1 MNIREFMRFARSIL
15 LVSATFL
22 WSTELF
28 LAARGIGTQAPTG
41 QTQQQPPSGGAP
53 AGTAPGQAPPG
64 GGRGGG
70 RGNAGAALFTATC
83 SGCHG
88 TTELTGRAPWLFDQ
102 KWLDGTDDEK
112 IATTVRKGVP
122 EKGMVGFTPEQLS
135 DPQIFQLIAYIRT
148 ATANLKPKPTYVADP
163 DGHVVSSEKQA
174 FKMEVLSRDVNT
186 PFGLAFLPD
195 GRLLITE
202 RNGTLRVL
210 DKNKLSEPIKGT
222 PKPHVQQDGGFLDVT
237 VHPQYA
243 KNGWIYLSYSEV
255 QPGYVAPPP
264 TPPAD
269 AAAAPAAPAAA
280 TPPAAAPAPA
290 GNAAAPAALNAGFGG
305 GQGRGRGGPPQPPSN
320 TVIVRGKINKN
331 NEWTDQQV
339 VFRSPTELY
348 VSSSVHFG
356 SRFAWDREGHLFF
369 TLGERGTM
377 QNAQDLKNPLGKVHR
392 VNDDG
397 TVPKDNPFVNT
408 PAADATIWSYG
419 HRNPEGLAWEPG
431 TGRLWESE
439 HGPSGGDEINI
450 IEKGHNYGWG
460 VASKGLQGGITK
472 TSEPG
477 MDDPIVYYTPA
488 IAPAGITFYTGTR
501 YPGWKNTSLFVGG
514 LVGQQLR
521 RLEISDEK
529 VVNQEIL
536 FAEFGRVRDI
546 VQGPDGYLYV
556 ALQSPTGGQGVP
568 LSAAT
573 PGMIIRLLP
582 GDAAGRG
589 EIGVRLPPAVL
600 ENGRFGN

>member
-1 MNIREFMRFARSIL
+1 MIRTPTRLFAPIL
-15 LVSATFL
+15 TVCAALFL
-22 WSTELF
+22 LSTELF
-28 LAARGIGTQAPTG
+28 LSAGARTQA
-41 QTQQQPPSGGAP
+41 QTAQAPQQQPAPPGGQVPGAP
-53 AGTAPGQAPPG
+53 APGQAPA

-70 RGNAGAALFTATC
+70 RGNAGGALFTATC

-88 TTELTGRAPWLFDQ
+88 TPEVTGRAPWLFDQ

-112 IATTVRKGVP
+112 IANTIRHGVP

-135 DPQIFQLIAYIRT
+135 DQQVFQLIAYIRT

-163 DGHVVSSEKQA
+163 EDHVITSEKQTV
-174 FKMEVLSRDVNT
+174 KMEVLTRDVNT

-195 GRLLITE
+195 GRLLISE
-202 RNGTLRVL
+202 RNGTLRIL

-255 QPGYVAPPP
+255 QPGFVAPPP
-264 TPPAD
+264 PPPAD
-269 AAAAPAAPAAA
+269 PAAPAAT
-280 TPPAAAPAPA
+280 TPPA
-290 GNAAAPAALNAGFGG
+290 

-320 TVIVRGKINKN
+320 TVIVRGKIKN
-331 NEWTDQQV
+331 SEWTDQQII
-339 VFRSPTELY
+339 FRSPTELY
-348 VSSSVHFG
+348 VSSGVHFG
-356 SRFAWDREGHLFF
+356 SRFAWDREAHLFF

-377 QNAQDLKNPLGKVHR
+377 QNAQDLKNPLGKIHR

-397 TVPKDNPFVNT
+397 SVPKDNPFVDT
-408 PAADATIWSYG
+408 PDADRTIWSYG

-439 HGPSGGDEINI
+439 HGPTGGDEINI

-460 VASKGLQGGITK
+460 VASKGIQPGITK
-472 TSEPG
+472 TSEQG
-477 MDDPIVYYTPA
+477 MDDPIVYYTPS

-501 YPGWKNTSLFVGG
+501 YPGWKNSSLFVGG

-521 RLEISDEK
+521 RLEVSTEK
-529 VVNQEIL
+529 VVKQEIL

-546 VQGPDGYLYV
+546 VQGPDGYLYI

-573 PGMIIRLLP
+573 SGMI
-582 GDAAGRG
+582 
-589 EIGVRLPPAVL
+589 VRLVPDSPSGATK
-600 ENGRFGN
+600 R

>member
-1 MNIREFMRFARSIL
+1 MTNRTYSRRSVPFFI
-15 LVSATFL
+15 VSAALLLT
-22 WSTELF
+22 TELF
-28 LAARGIGTQAPTG
+28 LIAGGRAPNGQAP
-41 QTQQQPPSGGAP
+41 QQPAP
-53 AGTAPGQAPPG
+53 ATEPAGGTPAPGQAPG

-88 TTELTGRAPWLFDQ
+88 TPEVTGRAPWLFDQ

-112 IATTVRKGVP
+112 IANTIRHGVP

-135 DPQIFQLIAYIRT
+135 DPQIVQLIAYIRT

-163 DGHVVSSEKQA
+163 EGAVITSEKQTV
-174 FKMEVLSRDVNT
+174 KMEVLTRDVNT

-202 RNGTLRVL
+202 RNGALRIL
-210 DKNKLSEPIKGT
+210 EKNKLSEPIAGT

-243 KNGWIYLSYSEV
+243 NNGWIYLSYSEV
-255 QPGYVAPPP
+255 QPGFVAPPP
-264 TPPAD
+264 PPAAD
-269 AAAAPAAPAAA
+269 ATAAAPAAP
-280 TPPAAAPAPA
+280 PAAGAP
-290 GNAAAPAALNAGFGG
+290 GS

-339 VFRSPTELY
+339 IFRSPTELY
-348 VSSSVHFG
+348 ISSGVHFG
-356 SRFAWDREGHLFF
+356 SRFAWDRDGHLFF

-377 QNAQDLKNPLGKVHR
+377 QNAQDLKSPLGKIHR

-397 TVPKDNPFVNT
+397 SVPKDNPFVDT
-408 PAADATIWSYG
+408 PDADRTIWSYG
-419 HRNPEGLAWEPG
+419 HRNPEGLAWEPV

-472 TSEPG
+472 TSEAG

-501 YPGWKNTSLFVGG
+501 YSGWKNTSLFVGG

-521 RLEISDEK
+521 RLEIDSEK
-529 VVNQEIL
+529 VVKQEVL
-536 FAEFGRVRDI
+536 FAQFGRVRDI
-546 VQGPDGYLYV
+546 IQGPDGYLYV

-573 PGMIIRLLP
+573 PGMI
-582 GDAAGRG
+582 
-589 EIGVRLPPAVL
+589 VRLIP
-600 ENGRFGN
+600 N

>member
-1 MNIREFMRFARSIL
+1 MPLI
-15 LVSATFL
+15 VCATIFL
-22 WSTELF
+22 GTELF
-28 LAARGIGTQAPTG
+28 LVAGSQAP
-41 QTQQQPPSGGAP
+41 A
-53 AGTAPGQAPPG
+53 

-70 RGNAGAALFTATC
+70 RGNPGGALFIAAC

-88 TTELTGRAPWLFDQ
+88 TPEVTGRAPWLFDQ
-102 KWLDGTDDEK
+102 KWLDGSDDDK
-112 IATTVRKGVP
+112 IANTIRHGVP

-135 DPQIFQLIAYIRT
+135 DPQVFQLIAYMRT
-148 ATANLKPKPTYVADP
+148 ATANLKPKPAYVADP
-163 DGHVVSSEKQA
+163 EGAVITSEKQTV
-174 FKMEVLSRDVNT
+174 KLEVLTRDVNT

-202 RNGTLRVL
+202 RNGTLRIL
-210 DKNKLSEPIKGT
+210 DKTRLSEPIKGT

-243 KNGWIYLSYSEV
+243 RNGWIYLSYSEV
-255 QPGYVAPPP
+255 QPGFVASPP
-264 TPPAD
+264 PPAD
-269 AAAAPAAPAAA
+269 PTA
-280 TPPAAAPAPA
+280 TPATAPGAGAP
-290 GNAAAPAALNAGFGG
+290 GG
-305 GQGRGRGGPPQPPSN
+305 AQGRGRGGPPQPPSN
-320 TVIVRGKINKN
+320 TVIARGKINKN

-339 VFRSPTELY
+339 IFRSPTELY
-348 VSSSVHFG
+348 VSSGVHFG
-356 SRFAWDREGHLFF
+356 SRFAWDRDRHLFF

-377 QNAQDLKNPLGKVHR
+377 QNAQDLKNPLGKIHR

-397 TVPKDNPFVNT
+397 SVPKDNPFVDT
-408 PAADATIWSYG
+408 PDADRTIWSYG
-419 HRNPEGLAWEPG
+419 HRNPEGLAWEPV

-488 IAPAGITFYTGTR
+488 IAPAGIAFYTGTR

-521 RLEISDEK
+521 RLEIDNEK
-529 VVNQEIL
+529 VVKQEVL
-536 FAEFGRVRDI
+536 FAEFGRVRDVI
-546 VQGPDGYLYV
+546 EGPDGYLYV
-556 ALQSPTGGQGVP
+556 ALQSPTGAQGVP

-573 PGMIIRLLP
+573 PGMI
-582 GDAAGRG
+582 
-589 EIGVRLPPAVL
+589 VRLIPDSAP
-600 ENGRFGN
+600 GRSKLGSS

>member
-1 MNIREFMRFARSIL
+1 MDASSARGSTRQVMRHMTMRNHARYSGFM
-15 LVSATFL
+15 LVAGAVFLSA
-22 WSTELF
+22 TELF
-28 LAARGIGTQAPTG
+28 LAAQAGSPAPTA
-41 QTQQQPPSGGAP
+41 QTQSSAAGGQASAGAP
-53 AGTAPGQAPPG
+53 AGQG

-70 RGNAGAALFTATC
+70 RGNAAAALFTATC

-88 TTELTGRAPWLFDQ
+88 TPDLTGRAPWLFDQ

-112 IATTVRKGVP
+112 IANTIRHGVP
-122 EKGMVGFTPEQLS
+122 DKGMVGFTPEQLP
-135 DPQIFQLIAYIRT
+135 DQQVFQLINYIRT

-163 DGHVVSSEKQA
+163 DGQVITSEKQT
-174 FKMEVLSRDVNT
+174 FKMEVLTRDVNT

-202 RNGTLRVL
+202 RNGTLRIL
-210 DKNKLSEPIKGT
+210 DKNKVSDPIKGT

-264 TPPAD
+264 PAADSTATPASPPAV
-269 AAAAPAAPAAA
+269 A
-280 TPPAAAPAPA
+280 PPAQ
-290 GNAAAPAALNAGFGG
+290 GGGFGG

-339 VFRSPTELY
+339 IFRSPTELY
-348 VSSSVHFG
+348 VSSGVHFG
-356 SRFAWDREGHLFF
+356 SRFAWDRDRHLFF

-377 QNAQDLKNPLGKVHR
+377 QNAQDLKNGLGKIHR

-397 TVPKDNPFVNT
+397 SVPKDNPFVST
-408 PAADATIWSYG
+408 LGADATIWSYG
-419 HRNPEGLAWEPG
+419 HRNPEGLAWEPANG
-431 TGRLWESE
+431 TLWESE

-472 TSEPG
+472 TSETG

-488 IAPAGITFYTGTR
+488 IAPAGLTFYTGNR
-501 YPGWKNTSLFVGG
+501 YPGWKNTSLLVGG

-521 RLEISDEK
+521 RLEISAEK
-529 VVNQEIL
+529 VVQQEVL
-536 FAEFGRVRDI
+536 FAQFGRVRDV
-546 VQGPDGYLYV
+546 VQGPDGYLYI
-556 ALQSPTGGQGVP
+556 ALQAPTGGQGVP

-573 PGMIIRLLP
+573 PGMIVRLLP
-582 GDAAGRG
+582 QSSSSASK
-589 EIGVRLPPAVL
+589 
-600 ENGRFGN
+600 

>member
-1 MNIREFMRFARSIL
+1 MKTRNYARFAAPIVIVFLGVL
-15 LVSATFL
+15 L
-22 WSTELF
+22 STELF
-28 LAARGIGTQAPTG
+28 LSATVRGIQAPAG
-41 QTQQQPPSGGAP
+41 QTPQQPPAGQPTAGAP
-53 AGTAPGQAPPG
+53 PAGQAPPG

-70 RGNAGAALFTATC
+70 RGNPGAALFTATC

-88 TTELTGRAPWLFDQ
+88 TPELTGRAPYLFDQ

-112 IATTVRKGVP
+112 IATTVRRGVP

-135 DPQIFQLIAYIRT
+135 DQQIFQLIAYIRT
-148 ATANLKPKPTYVADP
+148 ATANLKPKPAYVADP
-163 DGHVVSSEKQA
+163 DGKVITSEKQT
-174 FKMEVLSRDVNT
+174 FKMEVLTRDVNT

-195 GRLLITE
+195 GRLLVTE
-202 RNGTLRVL
+202 RSGTLRVL
-210 DKNKLSEPIKGT
+210 DKNNQLSGPISGT

-255 QPGYVAPPP
+255 QPGFVAPPP
-264 TPPAD
+264 PPPAD
-269 AAAAPAAPAAA
+269 PAAAPAA
-280 TPPAAAPAPA
+280 TPPA
-290 GNAAAPAALNAGFGG
+290 GNAGAPPAANAAAPPAPGAGFGG

-339 VFRSPTELY
+339 IFRSPTELY
-348 VSSSVHFG
+348 VSSGVHFG

-377 QNAQDLKNPLGKVHR
+377 QNAQDLKNGLGKIHR

-397 TVPKDNPFVNT
+397 SVPKDNPFVST
-408 PAADATIWSYG
+408 PGADATIWSYG

-439 HGPSGGDEINI
+439 HGPTGGDEINI
-450 IEKGHNYGWG
+450 IDKGHNYGWG
-460 VASKGLQGGITK
+460 VASKGMQGGITK

-488 IAPAGITFYTGTR
+488 IAPAGITFYTGSR
-501 YPGWKNTSLFVGG
+501 YPGWKNTSLLVGS

-529 VVNQEIL
+529 VLKQELL

-546 VQGPDGYLYV
+546 VQGPDGFLYI

-573 PGMIIRLLP
+573 PGMI
-582 GDAAGRG
+582 
-589 EIGVRLPPAVL
+589 VRLVPDSPTDGAK
-600 ENGRFGN
+600 R

>member
-1 MNIREFMRFARSIL
+1 MTIRPFIRFLGPSLIAATTIL
-15 LVSATFL
+15 F
-22 WSTELF
+22 STELF
-28 LAARGIGTQAPTG
+28 LTARDSSIQAPASP
-41 QTQQQPPSGGAP
+41 QNPQQPPTGGGTTAPP
-53 AGTAPGQAPPG
+53 AGQPPGGQPPG

-88 TTELTGRAPWLFDQ
+88 TPELTGRAPYLFDQ
-102 KWLDGTDDEK
+102 KWLDATDDEK
-112 IATTVRKGVP
+112 IANTVRHGVP
-122 EKGMVGFTPEQLS
+122 EKGMVGFTPEQLT
-135 DPQIFQLIAYIRT
+135 DQQIFQLIAYIRT
-148 ATANLKPKPTYVADP
+148 ATANLKPRPVYVADP
-163 DGHVVSSEKQA
+163 DGKVITSEKQT
-174 FKMEVLSRDVNT
+174 FKMEVLTRDVNT
-186 PFGLAFLPD
+186 PFGIAFLPD

-202 RNGTLRVL
+202 RNGTLRIL
-210 DKNKLSEPIKGT
+210 DKGKLSDPIKNT

-243 KNGWIYLSYSEV
+243 KNGWLYLSYSEV

-264 TPPAD
+264 PPPAD
-269 AAAAPAAPAAA
+269 PAAAAPPATAPPAAA
-280 TPPAAAPAPA
+280 TPPP
-290 GNAAAPAALNAGFGG
+290 GNAAPPANAGQQGGNAGPPAGPGGGFGG
-305 GQGRGRGGPPQPPSN
+305 GRGRGGPPQPPSN

-339 VFRSPTELY
+339 IFRSPTELY
-348 VSSSVHFG
+348 VSSGVHFG
-356 SRFAWDREGHLFF
+356 SRFTWDREEHLFF

-377 QNAQDLKNPLGKVHR
+377 QNAQDLKNGLGKVHR

-397 TVPKDNPFVNT
+397 SVPKDNPFVNT
-408 PAADATIWSYG
+408 PGADATIWSYG

-439 HGPSGGDEINI
+439 HGPTGGDEINI

-472 TSEPG
+472 TTEAG

-488 IAPAGITFYTGTR
+488 IAPAGITFYTGAR
-501 YPGWKNTSLFVGG
+501 YPGWKNTSLLVGA

-521 RLEISDEK
+521 RLEISNEN
-529 VVNQEIL
+529 VVKQEVL
-536 FAEFGRVRDI
+536 FEQFGRVRDI
-546 VQGPDGYLYV
+546 VQGPDGYLYI

-582 GDAAGRG
+582 ETGGSTKQ
-589 EIGVRLPPAVL
+589 
-600 ENGRFGN
+600 

>member
-1 MNIREFMRFARSIL
+1 MTIRPYQRFLGPIL
-15 LVSATFL
+15 LVGTAILFG
-22 WSTELF
+22 TELF
-28 LAARGIGTQAPTG
+28 LTATGPG
-41 QTQQQPPSGGAP
+41 QTPAAQTPQQPSPGGAAPP
-53 AGTAPGQAPPG
+53 AGQPPAGQPPAGQPPG

-70 RGNAGAALFTATC
+70 RGNAAATLFTATC

-88 TTELTGRAPWLFDQ
+88 TPELTGRAPYLFDQ
-102 KWLDGTDDEK
+102 KWLDATDDDK
-112 IATTVRKGVP
+112 IANTVRHGVP
-122 EKGMVGFTPEQLS
+122 DKGMVGFTPEQLS
-135 DPQIFQLIAYIRT
+135 DQQIFQLIAYIRT
-148 ATANLKPKPTYVADP
+148 ATANLKPKPVYVADP
-163 DGHVVSSEKQA
+163 DGKVIASEKQT
-174 FKMEVLSRDVNT
+174 FKMEVLTRDVNT

-202 RNGTLRVL
+202 RNGTLRIL
-210 DKNKLSEPIKGT
+210 DQGKLSDPVKNT

-237 VHPQYA
+237 AHPQYA

-264 TPPAD
+264 PPPAD
-269 AAAAPAAPAAA
+269 PASAPAASA
-280 TPPAAAPAPA
+280 TPPAA
-290 GNAAAPAALNAGFGG
+290 NAAPPAANAGQPPANTPGQAPPGAGGFG
-305 GQGRGRGGPPQPPSN
+305 GRGRGGPPQPPSN

-331 NEWTDQQV
+331 NEWTEQQV
-339 VFRSPTELY
+339 IFRSPTELY
-348 VSSSVHFG
+348 VSTGVHFG
-356 SRFAWDREGHLFF
+356 SRFAWDRDGHLFF

-377 QNAQDLKNPLGKVHR
+377 QNAQDLKNGLGKVHR

-408 PAADATIWSYG
+408 PGADATIWSYG

-439 HGPSGGDEINI
+439 HGPTGGDEINI

-472 TSEPG
+472 TTEEG

-488 IAPAGITFYTGTR
+488 IAPAGITFYTGDR
-501 YPGWKNTSLFVGG
+501 YPRWKNTSLLVGA

-521 RLEISDEK
+521 RLEISNEN
-529 VVNQEIL
+529 VVKQEVL
-536 FAEFGRVRDI
+536 FEQFGRVRDI
-546 VQGPDGYLYV
+546 VQGPDGYLYI
-556 ALQSPTGGQGVP
+556 ALQTPTGGQGVP

-573 PGMIIRLLP
+573 PGMIVRLLP
-582 GDAAGRG
+582 ETGGTKQ
-589 EIGVRLPPAVL
+589 
-600 ENGRFGN
+600 

>member
-1 MNIREFMRFARSIL
+1 
-15 LVSATFL
+15 V
-22 WSTELF
+22 
-28 LAARGIGTQAPTG
+28 
-41 QTQQQPPSGGAP
+41 
-53 AGTAPGQAPPG
+53 
-64 GGRGGG
+64 
-70 RGNAGAALFTATC
+70 
-83 SGCHG
+83 
-88 TTELTGRAPWLFDQ
+88 TGRAPWLFDQ
-102 KWLDGTDDEK
+102 KWLDGTDDDK
-112 IATTVRKGVP
+112 IANTIRHGVP

-135 DPQIFQLIAYIRT
+135 DQQVFQLIAYIRT
-148 ATANLKPKPTYVADP
+148 ATANLKPKPAYVADP
-163 DGHVVSSEKQA
+163 EGVVVPSEKQT
-174 FKMEVLSRDVNT
+174 FKMEVLTRDVNT

-202 RNGTLRVL
+202 RNGALRIL

-255 QPGYVAPPP
+255 QPGFVAPPP
-264 TPPAD
+264 PPPAD
-269 AAAAPAAPAAA
+269 PAV
-280 TPPAAAPAPA
+280 PPAAMGPPPGAATAPAP
-290 GNAAAPAALNAGFGG
+290 GG

-331 NEWTDQQV
+331 NEWSDQQV
-339 VFRSPTELY
+339 IFRSPTELY
-348 VSSSVHFG
+348 VSSGVHFG
-356 SRFAWDREGHLFF
+356 SRFAWDRDGHLFF
-369 TLGERGTM
+369 TLGERGRM
-377 QNAQDLKNPLGKVHR
+377 ENAQDLKNPLGKIHR

-397 TVPKDNPFVNT
+397 SVPKDNPFVAT
-408 PAADATIWSYG
+408 SDAGRTIWSYG

-431 TGRLWESE
+431 SGRLWESE

-472 TSEPG
+472 TSEQG

-488 IAPAGITFYTGTR
+488 IAPAGITFYTGAR

-521 RLEISDEK
+521 RLEINGEK
-529 VVNQEIL
+529 VVKQEVL
-536 FAEFGRVRDI
+536 FAEFGRVRDV
-546 VQGPDGYLYV
+546 VQGPDGYLYL
-556 ALQSPTGGQGVP
+556 AIQSPTGGQGVP

-573 PGMIIRLLP
+573 PGMIVRLLP
-582 GDAAGRG
+582 DSSAGATKR
-589 EIGVRLPPAVL
+589 
-600 ENGRFGN
+600 

>member
-1 MNIREFMRFARSIL
+1 MVVMTIRTYLRRSIL
-15 LVSATFL
+15 FL
-22 WSTELF
+22 IVTAALLFSTELF
-28 LAARGIGTQAPTG
+28 LIARS
-41 QTQQQPPSGGAP
+41 QPPSGQALQQPAP
-53 AGTAPGQAPPG
+53 GTQPTADATAPGQPPG

-70 RGNAGAALFTATC
+70 RGNAAAALFTATC

-88 TTELTGRAPWLFDQ
+88 TPEVTGRAPWLFDQ
-102 KWLDGTDDEK
+102 KWLDATDDDK
-112 IATTVRKGVP
+112 IANTVRHGVP
-122 EKGMVGFTPEQLS
+122 DKGMVGFTPEQLS
-135 DPQIFQLIAYIRT
+135 DAQVFQLIAYIRT

-163 DGHVVSSEKQA
+163 EGAVITSEKQT
-174 FKMEVLSRDVNT
+174 FKMEVLTRDVNT

-202 RNGTLRVL
+202 RNGALRIL

-255 QPGYVAPPP
+255 QPGFVAPPP
-264 TPPAD
+264 PPAD
-269 AAAAPAAPAAA
+269 PTAA
-280 TPPAAAPAPA
+280 TPPAATP
-290 GNAAAPAALNAGFGG
+290 PAAGAAGG

-339 VFRSPTELY
+339 IFRSPTELY
-348 VSSSVHFG
+348 VSSGVHFG
-356 SRFAWDREGHLFF
+356 SRFAWDRDGHLFF

-377 QNAQDLKNPLGKVHR
+377 QNAQDLKNPLGKIHR

-397 TVPKDNPFVNT
+397 SVPKDNPFADT
-408 PAADATIWSYG
+408 PDADRTIWSYG

-477 MDDPIVYYTPA
+477 MDDPIVYYTPS

-521 RLEISDEK
+521 RLEINNEK
-529 VVNQEIL
+529 VVKQELL
-536 FAEFGRVRDI
+536 FAQFGRVRDVI
-546 VQGPDGYLYV
+546 EGPDGYLYI
-556 ALQSPTGGQGVP
+556 AIQSPTGGGGVP

-573 PGMIIRLLP
+573 PGMIVRLLP
-582 GDAAGRG
+582 
-589 EIGVRLPPAVL
+589 
-600 ENGRFGN
+600 N

>member
-1 MNIREFMRFARSIL
+1 
-15 LVSATFL
+15 V
-22 WSTELF
+22 
-28 LAARGIGTQAPTG
+28 
-41 QTQQQPPSGGAP
+41 
-53 AGTAPGQAPPG
+53 
-64 GGRGGG
+64 
-70 RGNAGAALFTATC
+70 
-83 SGCHG
+83 
-88 TTELTGRAPWLFDQ
+88 TGRAPWLFDQ
-102 KWLDGTDDEK
+102 KWLDGTDDDK
-112 IATTVRKGVP
+112 IANTIRHGVP

-135 DPQIFQLIAYIRT
+135 DPQVFQLIAYIRT

-163 DGHVVSSEKQA
+163 EGAVITSEKQTV
-174 FKMEVLSRDVNT
+174 KMEVLTRDVNT

-202 RNGTLRVL
+202 RNGALRIL
-210 DKNKLSEPIKGT
+210 DKTTLSEPIKGT

-255 QPGYVAPPP
+255 QPGFVAPPP
-264 TPPAD
+264 PPPAD
-269 AAAAPAAPAAA
+269 P
-280 TPPAAAPAPA
+280 TAAPAP
-290 GNAAAPAALNAGFGG
+290 GAAPAGGAPGG

-320 TVIVRGKINKN
+320 TVIVRGKINRN
-331 NEWTDQQV
+331 NEWTNQQV
-339 VFRSPTELY
+339 IFRSPTELY
-348 VSSSVHFG
+348 VSSGVHFG

-377 QNAQDLKNPLGKVHR
+377 QNAQELKNPLGKIHR
-392 VNDDG
+392 INDDG
-397 TVPKDNPFVNT
+397 SVPKDNPFVDT
-408 PAADATIWSYG
+408 PDADRTIWSYG
-419 HRNPEGLAWEPG
+419 HRNPEGLAWEPV

-460 VASKGLQGGITK
+460 VASKGIQGGITK

-488 IAPAGITFYTGTR
+488 IAPAGITFYTGSR

-521 RLEISDEK
+521 RLEINSEK
-529 VVNQEIL
+529 VVKQEVL
-536 FAEFGRVRDI
+536 FAEFGRVRDVI
-546 VQGPDGYLYV
+546 QGPDGFLYV

-573 PGMIIRLLP
+573 PGMI
-582 GDAAGRG
+582 
-589 EIGVRLPPAVL
+589 VRLIPDSPAGT
-600 ENGRFGN
+600 NKR

>member
-1 MNIREFMRFARSIL
+1 MSVTPGLGSWISTMNMRSYTRLSGPMLI
-15 LVSATFL
+15 VSAALVF
-22 WSTELF
+22 SGELF
-28 LAARGIGTQAPTG
+28 VVARGSDIQGPNA
-41 QTQQQPPSGGAP
+41 QTPQQAP
-53 AGTAPGQAPPG
+53 AGQPPAGQPPVGAPSGQG
-64 GGRGGG
+64 GQGGRGGG

-88 TTELTGRAPWLFDQ
+88 TPELTGRAPWLFDQ
-102 KWLDGTDDEK
+102 KWLDGTDDAK
-112 IATTVRKGVP
+112 IANTIRHGVP
-122 EKGMVGFTPEQLS
+122 DKGMVGFTPEQVS
-135 DPQIFQLIAYIRT
+135 DQQIFQLIAYIRT

-163 DGHVVSSEKQA
+163 NGQVLSSEKQT
-174 FKMEVLSRDVNT
+174 FKMEVITRDVNT

-202 RNGTLRVL
+202 RNGTLRIL
-210 DKNKLSEPIKGT
+210 DKDKLSDPITGT

-243 KNGWIYLSYSEV
+243 KNGWVYLSYSEV
-255 QPGYVAPPP
+255 QPGYVPPP
-264 TPPAD
+264 PAPPAD
-269 AAAAPAAPAAA
+269 PAASPAA
-280 TPPAAAPAPA
+280 TPPGNASTPAPAPA
-290 GNAAAPAALNAGFGG
+290 PQSGGFGG

-339 VFRSPTELY
+339 IFRSPSELY
-348 VSSSVHFG
+348 VSSGVHFG

-377 QNAQDLKNPLGKVHR
+377 QNAQDLKNGLGKVHR

-397 TVPKDNPFVNT
+397 SVPKDNPFVNT
-408 PAADATIWSYG
+408 PDADTTIWSYG

-460 VASKGLQGGITK
+460 IASKGLQGGITK
-472 TSEPG
+472 TSEAG

-488 IAPAGITFYTGTR
+488 IAPAGITFYTGNR
-501 YPGWKNTSLFVGG
+501 YPGWKNTSLLVGG

-521 RLEISDEK
+521 RLEINGEK
-529 VVNQEIL
+529 VVKQEVL
-536 FAEFGRVRDI
+536 FAQFGRVRDI

-573 PGMIIRLLP
+573 PGMI
-582 GDAAGRG
+582 
-589 EIGVRLPPAVL
+589 VRLVPQSNASASKH
-600 ENGRFGN
+600 

>member
-1 MNIREFMRFARSIL
+1 MSVTPGLGSWISTMNMRSYTRLSGPMLI
-15 LVSATFL
+15 VSAALVF
-22 WSTELF
+22 SGELF
-28 LAARGIGTQAPTG
+28 VVARGSDIQGPNAQTPQQAP
-41 QTQQQPPSGGAP
+41 AP
-53 AGTAPGQAPPG
+53 AGQPPAGQPPVGAPSGQG
-64 GGRGGG
+64 GQGGRGGG

-88 TTELTGRAPWLFDQ
+88 TPELTGRAPWLFDQ
-102 KWLDGTDDEK
+102 KWLDGTDDAK
-112 IATTVRKGVP
+112 IANTIRHGVP
-122 EKGMVGFTPEQLS
+122 DKGMVGFTPEQVS
-135 DPQIFQLIAYIRT
+135 DQQIFQLIAYIRT

-163 DGHVVSSEKQA
+163 NGQVLSSEKQT
-174 FKMEVLSRDVNT
+174 FKMEVITRDVNT

-202 RNGTLRVL
+202 RNGTLRIL
-210 DKNKLSEPIKGT
+210 DKDKLSDPITGT

-243 KNGWIYLSYSEV
+243 KNGWVYLSYSEV
-255 QPGYVAPPP
+255 QPGYVPPP
-264 TPPAD
+264 PAPPAD
-269 AAAAPAAPAAA
+269 PAASPAA
-280 TPPAAAPAPA
+280 TPPGNASTPAPAPA
-290 GNAAAPAALNAGFGG
+290 PQSGGFGG

-339 VFRSPTELY
+339 IFRSPSELY
-348 VSSSVHFG
+348 VSSGVHFG

-377 QNAQDLKNPLGKVHR
+377 QNAQDLKNGLGKVHR

-397 TVPKDNPFVNT
+397 SVPEDNPFVNT
-408 PAADATIWSYG
+408 PDADTTIWSYG

-460 VASKGLQGGITK
+460 IASKGLQGGITK
-472 TSEPG
+472 TSEAG

-488 IAPAGITFYTGTR
+488 IAPAGITFYTGNR
-501 YPGWKNTSLFVGG
+501 YPGWKNTSLLVGG

-521 RLEISDEK
+521 RLEINGEK
-529 VVNQEIL
+529 VVKQEVL
-536 FAEFGRVRDI
+536 FAQFGRVRDI

-573 PGMIIRLLP
+573 PGMI
-582 GDAAGRG
+582 
-589 EIGVRLPPAVL
+589 VRLVPQSNASASKH
-600 ENGRFGN
+600 

>member
-1 MNIREFMRFARSIL
+1 MMTLRFMRRTVPLFVVSAGIL
-15 LVSATFL
+15 L
-22 WSTELF
+22 
-28 LAARGIGTQAPTG
+28 GTALLVVAGNQAPVG
-41 QTQQQPPSGGAP
+41 QPPQQPPAQGGQP
-53 AGTAPGQAPPG
+53 TGGTPVPGQPPA

-70 RGNAGAALFTATC
+70 RGNAVAALFTATC

-88 TTELTGRAPWLFDQ
+88 TPDVTGRAPWLFDQ
-102 KWLDGTDDEK
+102 KWLDGTDDDK
-112 IATTVRKGVP
+112 IANTIRRGVP

-135 DPQIFQLIAYIRT
+135 DPQVFQLIAYIRT

-163 DGHVVSSEKQA
+163 EGAVITSEKQTV
-174 FKMEVLSRDVNT
+174 KMEVLTRDVNT

-202 RNGTLRVL
+202 RNGALRIL
-210 DKNKLSEPIKGT
+210 DKTKLSEPIEGT

-255 QPGYVAPPP
+255 QPGFVAPPP
-264 TPPAD
+264 PPPAD
-269 AAAAPAAPAAA
+269 PTAAPA
-280 TPPAAAPAPA
+280 PAAAPA
-290 GNAAAPAALNAGFGG
+290 GGAPGG

-339 VFRSPTELY
+339 IFRSPTELY
-348 VSSSVHFG
+348 VSSGVHFG

-377 QNAQDLKNPLGKVHR
+377 QNAQDLKNPLGKIHR

-397 TVPKDNPFVNT
+397 SVPKDNPFVDT
-408 PAADATIWSYG
+408 PDADRTIWSYG
-419 HRNPEGLAWEPG
+419 HRNPEGLAWEPV

-460 VASKGLQGGITK
+460 VASKGIQGGITK

-477 MDDPIVYYTPA
+477 MDDPIAYYTPA

-521 RLEISDEK
+521 RLEINSEK
-529 VVNQEIL
+529 VVKQEVL
-536 FAEFGRVRDI
+536 FGEFGRVRDVI
-546 VQGPDGYLYV
+546 QGPDGYLYV

-573 PGMIIRLLP
+573 PGMIVRLLP
-582 GDAAGRG
+582 DSTAGTTKR
-589 EIGVRLPPAVL
+589 
-600 ENGRFGN
+600 

>member
-1 MNIREFMRFARSIL
+1 MNMRSYTRLSGPMLI
-15 LVSATFL
+15 VSAALVF
-22 WSTELF
+22 SGELF
-28 LAARGIGTQAPTG
+28 VVARGSDIQGPNA
-41 QTQQQPPSGGAP
+41 QTPQQAP
-53 AGTAPGQAPPG
+53 AGQPPAGQPPVGAPSGQG
-64 GGRGGG
+64 GQGGRGGG

-88 TTELTGRAPWLFDQ
+88 TPELTGRAPWLFDQ
-102 KWLDGTDDEK
+102 KWLDGTDDAK
-112 IATTVRKGVP
+112 IANTIRHGVP
-122 EKGMVGFTPEQLS
+122 DKGMVGFTPEQVS
-135 DPQIFQLIAYIRT
+135 DQQIFQLIAYIRT

-163 DGHVVSSEKQA
+163 NGQVLSSEKQT
-174 FKMEVLSRDVNT
+174 FKMEVITRDVNT

-202 RNGTLRVL
+202 RNGTLRIL
-210 DKNKLSEPIKGT
+210 DKDKLSDPITGT
-222 PKPHVQQDGGFLDVT
+222 PKPPVQQDGGFLDVT

-243 KNGWIYLSYSEV
+243 KNGWVYLSYSEV
-255 QPGYVAPPP
+255 QPGYVPPP
-264 TPPAD
+264 PAPPAD
-269 AAAAPAAPAAA
+269 PAASPAA
-280 TPPAAAPAPA
+280 TPPGNASTPAPAPA
-290 GNAAAPAALNAGFGG
+290 PQSGGFGG

-339 VFRSPTELY
+339 IFRSPSELY
-348 VSSSVHFG
+348 VSSGVHFG

-377 QNAQDLKNPLGKVHR
+377 QNAQDLKNGLGKVHR

-397 TVPKDNPFVNT
+397 SVPKDNPFVNT
-408 PAADATIWSYG
+408 PDADTTIWSYG

-460 VASKGLQGGITK
+460 IASKGLQGGITK
-472 TSEPG
+472 TSEAG

-488 IAPAGITFYTGTR
+488 IAPAGITFYTGNR
-501 YPGWKNTSLFVGG
+501 YPGWKNTSLLVGG

-521 RLEISDEK
+521 RLEINGEK
-529 VVNQEIL
+529 VVKQEVL
-536 FAEFGRVRDI
+536 FAQFGRVRDI

-573 PGMIIRLLP
+573 PGMI
-582 GDAAGRG
+582 
-589 EIGVRLPPAVL
+589 VRLVPQSNASASKH
-600 ENGRFGN
+600 

>member
-1 MNIREFMRFARSIL
+1 MTIRRYARFAAPIL
-15 LVSATFL
+15 LLSSTFL
-22 WSTELF
+22 FATELF
-28 LAARGIGTQAPTG
+28 LVARDRDPQAQG
-41 QTQQQPPSGGAP
+41 AQTPQQPAPGGAP
-53 AGTAPGQAPPG
+53 PAGTQVPGQTPPA

-70 RGNAGAALFTATC
+70 RGNPAAGLFTATC

-88 TTELTGRAPWLFDQ
+88 TPELTGRAPWLFDQ

-112 IATTVRKGVP
+112 IANTVRHGVP

-135 DPQIFQLIAYIRT
+135 DQQIFQLINYIRT
-148 ATANLKPKPTYVADP
+148 ATANLKPKATYVADP
-163 DGHVVSSEKQA
+163 AGKVLTSEKQA
-174 FKMEVLSRDVNT
+174 FKIDVLTRDVNT

-210 DKNKLSEPIKGT
+210 DKNHQISGPITGT

-255 QPGYVAPPP
+255 QPGYVPPP
-264 TPPAD
+264 PPPPAD
-269 AAAAPAAPAAA
+269 PAAAPAAPAAA
-280 TPPAAAPAPA
+280 AAPPAANAGAPPA
-290 GNAAAPAALNAGFGG
+290 QAGGFGG
-305 GQGRGRGGPPQPPSN
+305 GRGRGGPPQPPSN

-339 VFRSPTELY
+339 VFRSATELY
-348 VSSSVHFG
+348 VSSGVHFG

-377 QNAQDLKNPLGKVHR
+377 QNAQDLKNGLGKIHR

-397 TVPKDNPFVNT
+397 SVPKDNPFVSS
-408 PAADATIWSYG
+408 PGADPTIWSYG

-472 TSEPG
+472 TSETG

-488 IAPAGITFYTGTR
+488 IAPAGITFYTGSR
-501 YPGWKNTSLFVGG
+501 YPGWKNTSLLVGA

-521 RLEISDEK
+521 RLEISSEK
-529 VVNQEIL
+529 VVKQEVL
-536 FAEFGRVRDI
+536 FSEFGRVRDV

-573 PGMIIRLLP
+573 PGMI
-582 GDAAGRG
+582 
-589 EIGVRLPPAVL
+589 VRLVPEPSS
-600 ENGRFGN
+600 R

>member
-1 MNIREFMRFARSIL
+1 MYQRIDIIPFRSFLPVFSLDLVMTTRPYARFAAPFL
-15 LVSATFL
+15 LLSSAFIFA
-22 WSTELF
+22 TELF
-28 LAARGIGTQAPTG
+28 LVARDGDPLAQGA
-41 QTQQQPPSGGAP
+41 QTSQQPAPAGAP
-53 AGTAPGQAPPG
+53 AAGPQVPGQTPPVA
-64 GGRGGG
+64 GRGGG
-70 RGNAGAALFTATC
+70 RGNPAAGLFTATC

-88 TTELTGRAPWLFDQ
+88 TPELTGRAPWLFDQ

-112 IATTVRKGVP
+112 IANTVRHGIP

-135 DPQIFQLIAYIRT
+135 DQQIFQLINYIRT

-163 DGHVVSSEKQA
+163 AGKVITSEKQA
-174 FKMEVLSRDVNT
+174 FRIDVLTRDVNT

-210 DKNKLSEPIKGT
+210 DKNNQLSGPITGT

-264 TPPAD
+264 PPPAD
-269 AAAAPAAPAAA
+269 PAAPPATAGAPAAQ
-280 TPPAAAPAPA
+280 
-290 GNAAAPAALNAGFGG
+290 GGGFGG
-305 GQGRGRGGPPQPPSN
+305 GRGRGGPPQPPSN

-331 NEWTDQQV
+331 NEWSDQQI
-339 VFRSPTELY
+339 VFRSPAELY
-348 VSSSVHFG
+348 VSTGVHFG

-377 QNAQDLKNPLGKVHR
+377 QNAQDLKNGLGKIHR

-397 TVPKDNPFVNT
+397 SVPKDNPFVSS
-408 PAADATIWSYG
+408 PGVDATIWSYG
-419 HRNPEGLAWEPG
+419 HRNPEGLAWEPA

-472 TSEPG
+472 TSETG

-488 IAPAGITFYTGTR
+488 IAPAGITFYTGRR
-501 YPGWKNTSLFVGG
+501 YPGWKNTSLLVGA

-521 RLEISDEK
+521 RLEISNER
-529 VVNQEIL
+529 VVKQEVL
-536 FAEFGRVRDI
+536 FSEFGRVRDV

-573 PGMIIRLLP
+573 PGMI
-582 GDAAGRG
+582 
-589 EIGVRLPPAVL
+589 VRLVPEAST
-600 ENGRFGN
+600 R

>member
-1 MNIREFMRFARSIL
+1 MTFRRDAVLAAPIL
-15 LVSATFL
+15 LVACVVL
-22 WSTELF
+22 GTEL
-28 LAARGIGTQAPTG
+28 LLVARDRTAQAQPPQTSQPPAPTG
-41 QTQQQPPSGGAP
+41 AP
-53 AGTAPGQAPPG
+53 APGTPAPQAV
-64 GGRGGG
+64 GRGGG
-70 RGNAGAALFTATC
+70 RGNPAAGLFAATC

-88 TTELTGRAPWLFDQ
+88 TPELTGRAPWLFDQ
-102 KWLDGTDDEK
+102 KWLDGTDDDK
-112 IATTVRKGVP
+112 IANTVRHGVP

-135 DPQIFQLIAYIRT
+135 DPQIFQLINYIRT
-148 ATANLKPKPTYVADP
+148 ATANLKPKPAYVADP
-163 DGHVVSSEKQA
+163 AGKVITSEKQS
-174 FKMEVLSRDVNT
+174 FTMEMLTRDVNT

-210 DKNKLSEPIKGT
+210 DKRNQLSPPITGT

-264 TPPAD
+264 PPPAD
-269 AAAAPAAPAAA
+269 SAA
-280 TPPAAAPAPA
+280 TPASAGRVTPGTNADAPPAAR
-290 GNAAAPAALNAGFGG
+290 GGFGA

-320 TVIVRGKINKN
+320 TVIVRGKIGKN

-339 VFRSPTELY
+339 VFRSPAELY
-348 VSSSVHFG
+348 VSSGVHFG

-377 QNAQDLKNPLGKVHR
+377 QNAQDLKNGLGKVHR

-397 TVPKDNPFVNT
+397 SVPKDNPFVSS
-408 PAADATIWSYG
+408 PGADPTIWSYG

-472 TSEPG
+472 TSESG

-488 IAPAGITFYTGTR
+488 IAPAGITFYTGSR
-501 YPGWKNTSLFVGG
+501 YPGWKNSSLLVGG

-521 RLEISDEK
+521 RLEISNEK
-529 VVNQEIL
+529 VLKQEVL
-536 FAEFGRVRDI
+536 FSEYGRVRDV

-573 PGMIIRLLP
+573 PGMI
-582 GDAAGRG
+582 
-589 EIGVRLPPAVL
+589 VRLVPAPSP
-600 ENGRFGN
+600 R

>member
-1 MNIREFMRFARSIL
+1 MSVTPGLGSWISTMNMRSYTRLSGPMLI
-15 LVSATFL
+15 VSAALVF
-22 WSTELF
+22 SGELF
-28 LAARGIGTQAPTG
+28 VVARGSDIQGPNA
-41 QTQQQPPSGGAP
+41 QTPQQAP
-53 AGTAPGQAPPG
+53 AGQPPAGQPPVGAPSGQG
-64 GGRGGG
+64 GQGGRGGG

-88 TTELTGRAPWLFDQ
+88 TPELTGRAPWLFDQ
-102 KWLDGTDDEK
+102 KWLDGTDDAK
-112 IATTVRKGVP
+112 IANTIRHGVP
-122 EKGMVGFTPEQLS
+122 DKGMVGFTPEQVS
-135 DPQIFQLIAYIRT
+135 DQQIFQLIAYIRT

-163 DGHVVSSEKQA
+163 NGQVLSSEKQT
-174 FKMEVLSRDVNT
+174 FKMEVITRDVNT

-202 RNGTLRVL
+202 RNGTLRIL
-210 DKNKLSEPIKGT
+210 DKDKLSDPITGT

-243 KNGWIYLSYSEV
+243 KNGWVYLSYSEV
-255 QPGYVAPPP
+255 QPGYVPPP
-264 TPPAD
+264 PAPPAD
-269 AAAAPAAPAAA
+269 PAASPAA
-280 TPPAAAPAPA
+280 TPPGNASTPAPAPA
-290 GNAAAPAALNAGFGG
+290 PQSGGFGG

-339 VFRSPTELY
+339 IFRSPSELY
-348 VSSSVHFG
+348 VSSGVHFG

-377 QNAQDLKNPLGKVHR
+377 QNAQDLKNGLGKVHR

-397 TVPKDNPFVNT
+397 SVPEDNPFVNT
-408 PAADATIWSYG
+408 PDADTTIWSYG

-460 VASKGLQGGITK
+460 IASKGLQGGITK
-472 TSEPG
+472 TSEAG

-488 IAPAGITFYTGTR
+488 IAPAGITFYTGNR
-501 YPGWKNTSLFVGG
+501 YPGWKNTSLLVGG

-521 RLEISDEK
+521 RLEINGEK
-529 VVNQEIL
+529 VVKQEVL
-536 FAEFGRVRDI
+536 FAQFGRVRDI

-573 PGMIIRLLP
+573 PGMI
-582 GDAAGRG
+582 
-589 EIGVRLPPAVL
+589 VRLVPQSNASASKH
-600 ENGRFGN
+600 

>member
-1 MNIREFMRFARSIL
+1 MRTRTGFTTLIRMNTRLTVQIL
-15 LVSATFL
+15 IVSTAL
-22 WSTELF
+22 LSGTELF
-28 LAARGIGTQAPTG
+28 VAARTARLQAQAPT
-41 QTQQQPPSGGAP
+41 QQPAQGGQPPAGAP
-53 AGTAPGQAPPG
+53 VAQAPG

-70 RGNAGAALFTATC
+70 RGNAGGVLFNATC

-88 TTELTGRAPWLFDQ
+88 TPELTGRAPWLFDQ
-102 KWLDGTDDEK
+102 KWLDGTDDGK
-112 IATTVRKGVP
+112 IATTIRRGIP
-122 EKGMVGFTPEQLS
+122 DKGMVGFTPEQLS
-135 DPQIFQLIAYIRT
+135 DQQVFQLIAYIRT
-148 ATANLKPKPTYVADP
+148 ATANLKPKPAYVADP
-163 DGHVVSSEKQA
+163 DGKVISSEKQT
-174 FKMEVLSRDVNT
+174 FKIEVLTRDVNT

-202 RNGTLRVL
+202 RNGALRVL
-210 DKNKLSEPIKGT
+210 DKNRLSDPIKGT
-222 PKPHVQQDGGFLDVT
+222 PTPHVQQDGGFLDVT

-264 TPPAD
+264 PPPAD
-269 AAAAPAAPAAA
+269 PAAAPAA
-280 TPPAAAPAPA
+280 T
-290 GNAAAPAALNAGFGG
+290 GGGFGG

-320 TVIVRGKINKN
+320 TVIVRGKINKS
-331 NEWTDQQV
+331 NEWIEQQV

-348 VSSSVHFG
+348 VSTGVHFG
-356 SRFAWDREGHLFF
+356 SRFAWDRDGHLFF
-369 TLGERGTM
+369 TLGERGAM
-377 QNAQDLKNPLGKVHR
+377 QNAQDLKNPLGKIHR

-397 TVPKDNPFVNT
+397 SVPKDNPFVAT
-408 PAADATIWSYG
+408 PDADPTIWTYG
-419 HRNPEGLAWEPG
+419 HRNPEGLAWEPA
-431 TGRLWESE
+431 TGKLWESE

-477 MDDPIVYYTPA
+477 MDDPIVYYTPSV
-488 IAPAGITFYTGTR
+488 APAGITFYTGNR
-501 YPGWKNTSLFVGG
+501 YPAWKNTSLLVGG

-521 RLEISDEK
+521 RLEISNEQ
-529 VVNQEIL
+529 VTRQEVL
-536 FAEFGRVRDI
+536 FAEFGRVRDV

-573 PGMIIRLLP
+573 PGMIVRLLP
-582 GDAAGRG
+582 ASQAGG
-589 EIGVRLPPAVL
+589 SKH
-600 ENGRFGN
+600 

>member
-1 MNIREFMRFARSIL
+1 MTIRMSPRRSARL
-15 LVSATFL
+15 LIAGAAL
-22 WSTELF
+22 LLSTEMF
-28 LAARGIGTQAPTG
+28 LRAGNQAPG
-41 QTQQQPPSGGAP
+41 QTPQQPAP
-53 AGTAPGQAPPG
+53 AGQPVPGAPGQAPG
-64 GGRGGG
+64 AGRGGG
-70 RGNAGAALFTATC
+70 RGNPGAALFTATC

-88 TTELTGRAPWLFDQ
+88 TPEVTGRAPWLFDQ

-112 IATTVRKGVP
+112 IATTIRRGVP
-122 EKGMVGFTPEQLS
+122 DKGMVGFTPEQLS
-135 DPQIFQLIAYIRT
+135 DQQVFQLIAYIRT

-163 DGHVVSSEKQA
+163 EGQVITSEKQT
-174 FKMEVLSRDVNT
+174 FKLEVLTRDVNT

-222 PKPHVQQDGGFLDVT
+222 PKPHVQQDGGFLAVT
-237 VHPQYA
+237 IHPQYA

-255 QPGYVAPPP
+255 QPGFVAPPP
-264 TPPAD
+264 PPPAD
-269 AAAAPAAPAAA
+269 PATAPAN
-280 TPPAAAPAPA
+280 PPAAGP
-290 GNAAAPAALNAGFGG
+290 GG

-331 NEWTDQQV
+331 NEWTDQQII
-339 VFRSPTELY
+339 FRSPTELY
-348 VSSSVHFG
+348 VSSGVHFG
-356 SRFAWDREGHLFF
+356 SRFAWDRDSHLFF

-377 QNAQDLKNPLGKVHR
+377 QNAQDLKNPLGKIHR

-397 TVPKDNPFVNT
+397 SVPKDNPFVDT
-408 PAADATIWSYG
+408 ADANKTIWSYG

-431 TGRLWESE
+431 TGTLWESE
-439 HGPSGGDEINI
+439 HGPTGGDEINI

-472 TSEPG
+472 TSETG
-477 MDDPIVYYTPA
+477 MDDPIVYYTPS
-488 IAPAGITFYTGTR
+488 IAPAGMTFYTGTR
-501 YPGWKNTSLFVGG
+501 YPAWKNTSLFVGG

-521 RLEISDEK
+521 RLEISQEK
-529 VVNQEIL
+529 VVKQEVL
-536 FAEFGRVRDI
+536 FAQFGRVRDI

-573 PGMIIRLLP
+573 PGMIVRLLP
-582 GDAAGRG
+582 DSASGSTKR
-589 EIGVRLPPAVL
+589 
-600 ENGRFGN
+600 

>member
-1 MNIREFMRFARSIL
+1 MTIRRYARFATPL
-15 LVSATFL
+15 LLLTCAFVFA
-22 WSTELF
+22 TELF
-28 LAARGIGTQAPTG
+28 LVARDRDPQAQGAPLQQPAPAGAPPAGTQAPG
-41 QTQQQPPSGGAP
+41 QTPPA
-53 AGTAPGQAPPG
+53 

-70 RGNAGAALFTATC
+70 RGNPAAGLFTATC

-88 TTELTGRAPWLFDQ
+88 TPELTGRAPWLFDQ

-112 IATTVRKGVP
+112 IATTVRRGIP

-135 DPQIFQLIAYIRT
+135 DQQIFQLINYIRT
-148 ATANLKPKPTYVADP
+148 ATANLKPKPAYVADP
-163 DGHVVSSEKQA
+163 AGKVITSEKQA
-174 FKMEVLSRDVNT
+174 FKIDVLTRDVNT

-210 DKNKLSEPIKGT
+210 DKNNQLSGPITGT

-243 KNGWIYLSYSEV
+243 NNGWIYLSYSEV

-264 TPPAD
+264 PPAD
-269 AAAAPAAPAAA
+269 PAAAPAAPATA
-280 TPPAAAPAPA
+280 PPAAAGNPGAPAPQ
-290 GNAAAPAALNAGFGG
+290 GGGFGG
-305 GQGRGRGGPPQPPSN
+305 GRGRGGPPQPPSN
-320 TVIVRGKINKN
+320 TVIVRGKISKN

-348 VSSSVHFG
+348 VSSGVHFG

-377 QNAQDLKNPLGKVHR
+377 QNAQDLKNGLGKVHR

-397 TVPKDNPFVNT
+397 SVPKDNPFVNT
-408 PAADATIWSYG
+408 PDADKTIWSYG

-472 TSEPG
+472 TSETG

-488 IAPAGITFYTGTR
+488 IAPAGITFYTGSR
-501 YPGWKNTSLFVGG
+501 YPGWKNTSLLVGG

-529 VVNQEIL
+529 VVTQEVL
-536 FAEFGRVRDI
+536 FSEYGRVRDI

-556 ALQSPTGGQGVP
+556 ALQTPTGGQGVP

-573 PGMIIRLLP
+573 PGMI
-582 GDAAGRG
+582 
-589 EIGVRLPPAVL
+589 VRLVP
-600 ENGRFGN
+600 ETSTR